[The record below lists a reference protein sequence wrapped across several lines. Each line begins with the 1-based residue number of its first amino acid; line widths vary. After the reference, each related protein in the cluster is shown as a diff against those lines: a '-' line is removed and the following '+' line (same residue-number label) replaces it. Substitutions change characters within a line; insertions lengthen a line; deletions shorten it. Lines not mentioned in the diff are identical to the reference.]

1 MTQKISPLCHN
12 NKFDNQ
18 ALRRQVMKIYF
29 LAIACLF
36 GVYQVAFAQTRL
48 TPEQIQSDIVGHSML
63 GRNAQGQTFDFKM
76 FVDGTMKTESFGG
89 DKGVWR
95 LSKDGYCATWERL
108 RGGKEACFQV
118 SKPLLNY
125 LVHNP
130 DGSITTVIKK
140 DPIL

>member
-1 MTQKISPLCHN
+1 M
-12 NKFDNQ
+12 
-18 ALRRQVMKIYF
+18 LRIRTMKTCIF
-29 LAIACLF
+29 AIACLL
-36 GVYQVAFAQTRL
+36 GMSQAAYAQTKL

-63 GRNAQGQTFDFKM
+63 GKNPQGQTFDFKM

-130 DGSITTVIKK
+130 DGSVTTVIKK
-140 DPIL
+140 EPIL